1 MKRLTVILFIGIVF
15 LLGLPAAQ
23 AQVRIDSFN
32 VDGVKH
38 VRTYQVMQNDSII
51 KEIITEKR
59 FDETGKMIFDGYVEQ
74 YWKDGLV
81 KKRLLTQVK
90 TLPGGIKEVLEI
102 PLYGK
107 PSRTRYDIKGNLLE
121 RKTLTLTRALGMAE
135 F

>member
-1 MKRLTVILFIGIVF
+1 MKRVTVILFTCIVF
-15 LLGLPAAQ
+15 LLALPAAD

-38 VRTYQVMQNDSII
+38 VRTYQVQRSDSTV

-59 FDETGKMIFDGYVEQ
+59 FDEAGKMIFDGYVEQ
-74 YWKDGLV
+74 YWKNGLV
-81 KKRLLTQVK
+81 NKRNLTQTK
-90 TLPGGIKEVLEI
+90 MLPGGIKEVLEI

-107 PSRTRYDIKGNLLE
+107 PSRTRYDMHGRVLE
-121 RKTLTLTRALGMAE
+121 RKMLKLTRALGMAE